1 MEKIN
6 SIGTDLFNKI
16 RGRFSN
22 VVIGDADGNVVDDPA
37 DARFFDFEYTSNNL
51 KIGQVS
57 VSITDEDL
65 TIIFSKD
72 VLKDKPQTF
81 KEEWYN
87 FLKELRKFAK
97 RRLLQ
102 FDVRDI
108 TKTNLTKRDYKFL
121 ANTRSG
127 EDNMNE
133 SKLYGTSHTSY
144 QRVDNARIVIKHAT
158 PINTES
164 AASRTQHISAIYI
177 ESAEGERF
185 KYPYKHLSGAR
196 AMARHVS
203 EGGKQ
208 YDDFGSH
215 IVSLSEEMHK
225 LRKFK
230 SYMNKSNVMA
240 ESLVEYVDIV
250 NSRIAEVKK
259 TIERLHKP
267 AYYKEAIDGFEKP
280 ILEDVP
286 SDVADSWIDQL
297 TIKQFNEELKD
308 VFPYIY
314 RLVGEAKKA
323 ETVTLEDIVDEATPC
338 WKNYKQIGMKEKN
351 GKKVPNC
358 VPEEIELEQA
368 FEAIMG
374 QFAEAEDS
382 KKKVDRKTSSW
393 RKLLPH
399 ADYPEQ
405 ANWPFVKFREFE
417 INGKKLLQAVVSV
430 SAPTPQ
436 HFKSNSPDVLKY
448 TIGPPKANSKHQIFD
463 PLDRMLRSLKIKNNT
478 TGITVVKNSFLRSEM
493 MQEKYPF
500 LHDWMNSKTQA
511 ELRIVDDTSESPE
524 TVRKRKLIIL
534 VNVEFS
540 NGETEMMDSEILMIK
555 EYFDGQEE
563 MDNPFVQGTPVVVMG
578 PKYTDSIRAN
588 QEGKVVSSKEF
599 DLTQPTVYANVKFD
613 DSKVEAFK
621 INQLEILGNANYSSE
636 SLLKKGTQV
645 RVTMESSPRKGQVG
659 TVEHSWEEDPNK
671 LYANQKFKD
680 IKAKKEQ
687 PNEKIIV
694 QNTKIFDK
702 LRKEY
707 NDTIFKKYFRP
718 KLGGFSIPPEQLEN
732 FKSIVYSPE
741 FEKYAGNPQ
750 LLFLSAIKS
759 DDELPMSVIQS
770 LPPQVVDTIL
780 GKAEFSD
787 DNFDGQ
793 HSSDNKIP
801 TGAFSNNAFK
811 NLISKLL
818 RAGLANQ
825 LRIELEDFKNMEKL
839 GKDQLKTYMDE
850 LDKEMDPA
858 TAKDI
863 SAEIIMLQDVFPSLH
878 AQRQQ
883 NIIELLRLKK
893 LDEIK
898 SYMKSWYRQVAGDEK
913 SRGTPLVADP
923 AIPAPAPKKPK
934 LAKEP
939 KAQSIGPDPLLP
951 AFNELGKLLTD
962 NLVSLERYKEHAKAA
977 IKNDSAMPKEEDKK
991 LYQNRIDQKR
1001 SKVEIYDIF
1010 KDLILQRRGDKVIN
1024 TTLPDGPYQTS
1035 KDIEV
1040 VRKNKH
1046 VRGRLRQESIEEA
1059 KDYNFT
1065 ADDIAQIAQISDIN
1079 IAKQQALKLIT
1090 SASTRP
1096 MTKQKIGYFTN
1107 AIQSKKNINALI
1119 KMLYDMLLSGEKL
1132 GVIGTASSIE
1142 PSKYRKTFGEETVES
1157 NLEENWKA
1165 IALALGLGLGG
1176 YHMLDTTSA
1185 KNTPLGQAL
1194 QAAAEQGDERA
1205 AKYLSQLDGLID
1217 ANNNGAIQHIA
1228 KQYPPANE
1236 SKEEKKSKKV
1246 PFTEFIMSH
1255 FDRET
1260 GQFPKGETALLTM
1273 IEKSEDYGEK
1283 YIEPAKQ
1290 FIERLTALHDEYQM
1304 RNHPQQL
1311 ADNAGLD
1318 RIKALAGL

>member
-1 MEKIN
+1 MEKLN

-16 RGRFSN
+16 RGRFSD
-22 VVIGDADGNVVDDPA
+22 VEIGDADGNVVDDPA
-37 DARFFDFEYTSNNL
+37 KARFFEFEYTSNGL
-51 KIGQVS
+51 KIGKVS
-57 VSITDEDL
+57 VSVNDEDL
-65 TIIFSKD
+65 TVIYGKD
-72 VLKDKPQTF
+72 LLQNELNVFKD
-81 KEEWYN
+81 EWYD
-87 FLKELRKFAK
+87 FLREMRKFAK

-108 TKTNLTKRDYKFL
+108 EKTNLTKRDYQFL
-121 ANTRSG
+121 AKTRSG

-133 SKLYGTSHTSY
+133 SKLYGTAHTSY
-144 QRVDNARIVIKHAT
+144 QKVDNARIVIKHAA
-158 PINTES
+158 PINTENS
-164 AASRTQHISAIYI
+164 AARTQHISAIYI

-185 KYPYKHLSGAR
+185 KYPFKHLSGAR

-203 EGGKQ
+203 EGGKL

-215 IVSLSEEMHK
+215 IVSLSEEMNK

-230 SYMNKSNVMA
+230 AYMNKSNVMA
-240 ESLVEYVDIV
+240 ESLIEYVDVV
-250 NSRIAEVKK
+250 NQRVSEVKK
-259 TIERLHKP
+259 TIDRLQKP
-267 AYYKEAIDGFEKP
+267 QHYKEAIDNFVKP
-280 ILEDVP
+280 VLEDVP
-286 SDVADSWIDQL
+286 NDVAESWIDQL

-314 RLVGEAKKA
+314 RLVGEAKKVESVA
-323 ETVTLEDIVDEATPC
+323 LEDIVDEAKPC

-358 VPEEIELEQA
+358 VPEEVELEQA

-382 KKKVDRKTSSW
+382 KKKVDSKISSW
-393 RKLLPH
+393 RKLRPR
-399 ADYPEQ
+399 ADYQEQ

-436 HFKSNSPDVLKY
+436 HFNSNSPDVLKY

-478 TGITVVKNSFLRSEM
+478 TGITVVKNSFLDSEM
-493 MQEKYPF
+493 MQQKYPF

-511 ELRIVDDTSESPE
+511 ELRLVDDESESPE
-524 TVRKRKLIIL
+524 AVRKRKLIIL

-540 NGETEMMDSEILMIK
+540 NGETEMMDSEILMITK
-555 EYFDGQEE
+555 YFDGQQE
-563 MDNPFVQGTPVVVMG
+563 MDNPFVQGTPVAVMG
-578 PKYTDSIRAN
+578 PKYTQSIRAG

-599 DLTQPTVYANVKFD
+599 DLTQPIVYANVKFD

-694 QNTKIFDK
+694 QNTKIFNK

-707 NDTIFKKYFRP
+707 NDTIFRKYFRP

-750 LLFLSAIKS
+750 LLFLSALKS
-759 DDELPMSVIQS
+759 DEELPMSVIQS

-787 DNFDGQ
+787 DNFVGQ
-793 HSSDNKIP
+793 HSSDNKMA
-801 TGAFSNNAFK
+801 TGAFSNKAFK
-811 NLISKLL
+811 DLIFKLS
-818 RAGLANQ
+818 RAGLTNQ
-825 LRIELEDFKNMEKL
+825 LRINLEDFRKMEKL
-839 GKDQLKTYMDE
+839 GEDQLKTYMDE

-898 SYMKSWYRQVAGDEK
+898 SYMKLWYRQVAGDEK

-923 AIPAPAPKKPK
+923 AIPPKEKVVTQKPQKTQGGTLAADEKFKDEDIELLKQMKNLEAAKAHVFRMFDNSSMVPETKQKYKNRVQQMTSVNQVQNLIYQMLLHWDK
-934 LAKEP
+934 LDVINKTLP
-939 KAQSIGPDPLLP
+939 SGPYNARQD
-951 AFNELGKLLTD
+951 
-962 NLVSLERYKEHAKAA
+962 LERVK
-977 IKNDSAMPKEEDKK
+977 KNP
-991 LYQNRIDQKR
+991 N
-1001 SKVEIYDIF
+1001 
-1010 KDLILQRRGDKVIN
+1010 
-1024 TTLPDGPYQTS
+1024 
-1035 KDIEV
+1035 
-1040 VRKNKH
+1040 
-1046 VRGRLRQESIEEA
+1046 VRGRLSRESI
-1059 KDYNFT
+1059 
-1065 ADDIAQIAQISDIN
+1065 
-1079 IAKQQALKLIT
+1079 
-1090 SASTRP
+1090 
-1096 MTKQKIGYFTN
+1096 
-1107 AIQSKKNINALI
+1107 
-1119 KMLYDMLLSGEKL
+1119 
-1132 GVIGTASSIE
+1132 
-1142 PSKYRKTFGEETVES
+1142 GEETMES
-1157 NLEENWKA
+1157 NLEENWKRT
-1165 IALALGLGLGG
+1165 LAFLLGLTAAGS
-1176 YHMLDTTSA
+1176 YMLNPTSA
-1185 KNTPLGQAL
+1185 AKSPLVQAL
-1194 QAAAEQGDERA
+1194 QTAAKQGDQEA
-1205 AKYLSQLDGLID
+1205 AMHLKRLGAYIDGQDSQTLKMLKFKYLDEP
-1217 ANNNGAIQHIA
+1217 GAM
-1228 KQYPPANE
+1228 E
-1236 SKEEKKSKKV
+1236 DEEETKSKKI
-1246 PFTEFIMSH
+1246 PFTEFILSH
-1255 FDRET
+1255 YDRHT
-1260 GQFPKGETALLTM
+1260 GQFPKGETAVITM
-1273 IEKSEDYGEK
+1273 VEKDYGEK
-1283 YIEPAKQ
+1283 FIEPAKA
-1290 FIERLTALHDEYQM
+1290 FIKEMQALFDEYQM
-1304 RNHPQQL
+1304 KNHPQQL
-1311 ADNAGLD
+1311 KDDSRIA
-1318 RIKALAGL
+1318 RIKSLAGL

>member
-22 VVIGDADGNVVDDPA
+22 VVIGDADGNVVSDPE
-37 DARFFDFEYTSNNL
+37 DARFFDFEYTINDL
-51 KIGQVS
+51 KIGKVS
-57 VSITDEDL
+57 VSVNEDDL
-65 TIIFSKD
+65 TVIYSKD
-72 VLKDKPQTF
+72 IVENSNVF
-81 KEEWYN
+81 KEEWYE
-87 FLKELRKFAK
+87 FLKEMRKFAK

-108 TKTNLTKRDYKFL
+108 NKTNLSKRDYKFL
-121 ANTRSG
+121 ANTRGG
-127 EDNMNE
+127 EDKMNE
-133 SKLYGTSHTSY
+133 SKLYGTAHTSY
-144 QRVDNARIVIKHAT
+144 QRVDNARIVIKHTA

-164 AASRTQHISAIYI
+164 AAARTQHISAIYI

-240 ESLVEYVDIV
+240 ESLVEYVDVV
-250 NSRIAEVKK
+250 NSRISEVKK

-286 SDVADSWIDQL
+286 TDVADSWIDQL

-323 ETVTLEDIVDEATPC
+323 EIVTLEDIVNEKDPC
-338 WKNYKQIGMKEKN
+338 WKGYKQIGMKKKN

-374 QFAEAEDS
+374 QFAEAEDP
-382 KKKVDRKTSSW
+382 KKKVSEAGASQQST
-393 RKLLPH
+393 
-399 ADYPEQ
+399 
-405 ANWPFVKFREFE
+405 WPFVKFRETE
-417 INGKKLLQAVVSV
+417 VGPDKKIMLQAVVSV

-436 HFKSNSPDVLKY
+436 HFNSNSPDVLKY
-448 TIGPPKANSKHQIFD
+448 TIGPAKANSKHQIFD
-463 PLDRMLRSLKIKNNT
+463 PLDRMMRSLKIKNNT

-500 LHDWMNSKTQA
+500 LHNWLSTKTRA
-511 ELRIVDDTSESPE
+511 ELKIVDDDSESPE
-524 TVRKRKLIIL
+524 AVRKRKLIIL

-555 EYFDGQEE
+555 EYFPGQEG

-578 PKYTDSIRAN
+578 PKYTQSIRAG

-659 TVEHSWEEDPNK
+659 TVEHSWEEDPTK

-694 QNTKIFDK
+694 QNTKIFNK
-702 LRKEY
+702 LRKKY
-707 NDTIFKKYFRP
+707 NDTIFRKYFRP
-718 KLGGFSIPPEQLEN
+718 KLGGFSIPPNQLEN

-750 LLFLSAIKS
+750 LLFLSALKS

-770 LPPQVVDTIL
+770 LPLHVVNTIL
-780 GKAEFSD
+780 GTEEVSD

-793 HSSDNKIP
+793 HSSNNKMA
-801 TGAFSNNAFK
+801 TGAFSNKAFK
-811 NLISKLL
+811 DLIFKLS
-818 RAGLANQ
+818 RAGLTNQ
-825 LRIELEDFKNMEKL
+825 LRINLEDFRKMEKL

-850 LDKEMDPA
+850 LDKEIDPA

-863 SAEIIMLQDVFPSLH
+863 SVEIIMLQDVFPSFH

-883 NIIELLRLKK
+883 NIIELLRLKN

-898 SYMKSWYRQVAGDEK
+898 SFMKSWYRQVAGDEK
-913 SRGTPLVADP
+913 SRGTPLHAVPAMPPKEKVVKQKTQKTQTGTLAADERFKDED
-923 AIPAPAPKKPK
+923 I
-934 LAKEP
+934 E
-939 KAQSIGPDPLLP
+939 LLKQMKNVE
-951 AFNELGKLLTD
+951 A
-962 NLVSLERYKEHAKAA
+962 AKAHVFRMFDNSSMVPETKQKY
-977 IKNDSAMPKEEDKK
+977 KNRVQRMTSVSQVLNLIYQMLLHWDK
-991 LYQNRIDQKR
+991 LD
-1001 SKVEIYDIF
+1001 
-1010 KDLILQRRGDKVIN
+1010 VI
-1024 TTLPDGPYQTS
+1024 TKTLPSGPYNARQ
-1035 KDIEV
+1035 DLEV
-1040 VRKNKH
+1040 VRKNKN
-1046 VRGRLRQESIEEA
+1046 VRGRLSRESIEEA

-1065 ADDIAQIAQISDIN
+1065 ADDIAKMGQISDLN
-1079 IAKQQALKLIT
+1079 AAKQYALKLIT
-1090 SASTRP
+1090 ADSKRP
-1096 MTKQKIGYFTN
+1096 MTKDKIGYFTN
-1107 AIQSKKNINALI
+1107 AIQSKKNTDALV
-1119 KMLYDMLLSGEKL
+1119 KMLYDMLLSGEGH
-1132 GVIGTASSIE
+1132 GVIGTASSTK
-1142 PSKYRKTFGEETVES
+1142 PSRYRQTYGEETVES

-1185 KNTPLGQAL
+1185 KNTPLGQSL

-1205 AKYLSQLDGLID
+1205 ARYLSQLDGLID

-1228 KQYPPANE
+1228 RQYPPANE
-1236 SKEEKKSKKV
+1236 SKAEETKSKKT

-1255 FDRET
+1255 YDRNT
-1260 GQFPKGETALLTM
+1260 NQIPKGETAVLTM
-1273 IEKSEDYGEK
+1273 IEKEYGEK

-1290 FIERLTALHDEYQM
+1290 FIERLTALHDQYQM
-1304 RNHPQQL
+1304 QTHPQKLQ
-1311 ADNAGLD
+1311 DNSGLD
-1318 RIKALAGL
+1318 RIKSLAGL